1 LDASS
6 QWTQRTDFGGVGR
19 HRATGLSIGNRAYM
33 GIGHYNGTGT
43 ETLLSDWW
51 EYDPATNAWTQKADY
66 LGNNGNGEVGA
77 HGFGLE
83 LVGYVG
89 LGKLDEFGLYKYD
102 PATNTWAPM
111 TSAPAGGSFQDR
123 ANFTIGHKAYF
134 LRLYTTRLW
143 EYNADLNI
151 WKELNPVTFNT
162 FNFSSGFSIYN
173 KGYLKTSNSS
183 QALNEF
189 WKYDSDLDS
198 WDQVATYPGDA
209 RLGSVAFVQDDKGY
223 IICGYGAYSLSNLSS
238 QVWQYRPI
246 TDSWFRMDD
255 FPGAQR
261 RFSIGLSIGERCYLG
276 TGTNG
281 TNLKDFWEFDA
292 SGLADISEE
301 FDESSFSVYPNPA
314 VDFVEFHSEKSL
326 SFDVIVFDALG
337 KMVNILNTEN
347 GSVRL
352 NRNSLPGG
360 CYFFQVEVD
369 GEAVYSDRFDFL

>member
-1 LDASS
+1 
-6 QWTQRTDFGGVGR
+6 
-19 HRATGLSIGNRAYM
+19 M
-33 GIGHYNGTGT
+33 
-43 ETLLSDWW
+43 
-51 EYDPATNAWTQKADY
+51 
-66 LGNNGNGEVGA
+66 
-77 HGFGLE
+77 
-83 LVGYVG
+83 
-89 LGKLDEFGLYKYD
+89 
-102 PATNTWAPM
+102 
-111 TSAPAGGSFQDR
+111 
-123 ANFTIGHKAYF
+123 
-134 LRLYTTRLW
+134 
-143 EYNADLNI
+143 
-151 WKELNPVTFNT
+151 
-162 FNFSSGFSIYN
+162 
-173 KGYLKTSNSS
+173 KTSNSS